1 MHAMRKKYSLH
12 FKIFD
17 TVNFSAHVWPFV
29 LLKKLVKYVKLHV
42 YMKVYLTMNQM
53 IWKE

>member
-1 MHAMRKKYSLH
+1 M
-12 FKIFD
+12 FD
-17 TVNFSAHVWPFV
+17 TVNFLAYVWPFV
-29 LLKKLVKYVKLHV
+29 LLKKFMKYIKLYV